1 MNLGDVPPTSM
12 QQFIDF
18 ILNIF
23 VHTDLPKAFKNP
35 WLLTVIILMVILTL
49 VVLFVDKDFRFWL
62 YGMGR
67 FLSVLFK
74 ASP

>member
-1 MNLGDVPPTSM
+1 MRGEALPIPM

-23 VHTDLPKAFKNP
+23 VHTNLPKALKNP
-35 WLLTVIILMVILTL
+35 WLLPIIILIVILTL

-62 YGMGR
+62 YGMGS
-67 FLSVLFK
+67 FLRVLFK